1 MAVVVEETITEA
13 DVRVVMAE
21 AEVEAG
27 QMVAQDKMIQQ
38 IFLALF
44 RAMLVIKVLA
54 VMVVAVVVVAL
65 QTELLI
71 QRLLVMVAH
80 RQIIIIQLQLQ
91 YRIFRWRWWRRIWS
105 SGTGGGAGAG
115 GGGYHGGGAS
125 IANRGSGG
133 GGGCCGADNWVTSG
147 GGSSGLVVIR
157 YLTGN

>member
-44 RAMLVIKVLA
+44 KAMLVIKVLA

-80 RQIIIIQLQLQ
+80 RQIIIIQQAPISHIQ
-91 YRIFRWRWWRRIWS
+91 V
-105 SGTGGGAGAG
+105 AVVE
-115 GGGYHGGGAS
+115 
-125 IANRGSGG
+125 
-133 GGGCCGADNWVTSG
+133 ADMEAQAQAEE
-147 GGSSGLVVIR
+147 LVQEAEAIMVAVR
-157 YLTGN
+157 Q